1 MPIETG
7 QFCQYCV
14 DENGDLQTFG
24 VTVARMLQFI
34 TRQEPGLTQA
44 DSEAKTLAHM
54 ASMPAWRNLPG
65 LKARSRRS

>member
-14 DENGDLQTFG
+14 DENGGLQSFDE
-24 VTVARMLQFI
+24 TVARMSQFM

-44 DSEAKTLAHM
+44 EAEAKTLAHM
-54 ASMPAWRNLPG
+54 AGMPAWRNHPG